1 MTGRFVAC
9 GQPVGNLLVPSREI
23 LPKDLT
29 DRLRAYVGRFY
40 PSAVMLIEPDP
51 FSRSRLDPVPRVT
64 PFLASCGQAL
74 GPEARVQR

>member
-29 DRLRAYVGRFY
+29 DRLRAYVGRLY
-40 PSAVMLIEPDP
+40 PWAVVLIEPGP
-51 FSRSRLDPVPRVT
+51 FSLFFPYFPLGTPISR
-64 PFLASCGQAL
+64 PFIIGF
-74 GPEARVQR
+74 